1 MQAIRI
7 ALIGGGIWGS
17 KILRDLR
24 GLGAT
29 VAVFDPDPAR
39 ELELLAGGAQRVST
53 GLPTDATAWDGFIVA
68 SPSTTH
74 RAVLEAILPLGVPVF
89 VEKPL
94 TTNYA
99 DALALQAIVHERVF
113 LMHVWRYH
121 AGVLALAEI
130 ARSGELGEV
139 LGLRTTRANWT
150 SPRRDTDSLW
160 NLAPHDLTIALAI
173 LGHLPKPRA
182 AVLEEHE
189 GTVRG
194 GVLLLGQSPYA
205 VFEVSNRYERKER
218 EVRLHCQEGV
228 AVLRNERVDYVS
240 IYRGDAHQPAAVLTE
255 ERRPFSGPSPL
266 QAELA
271 EFLEY
276 LAGGPPPRCDFA
288 EGLAVV
294 RALHEMEQL
303 GRAAT
308 KPSANG

>member
-1 MQAIRI
+1 MQNARI
-7 ALIGGGIWGS
+7 ALIGGGIWGA

-24 GLGAT
+24 ALGAVVT
-29 VAVFDPDPAR
+29 VYETNSDREPALLTLGAAAVR
-39 ELELLAGGAQRVST
+39 G
-53 GLPTDATAWDGFIVA
+53 GLPTNAGDWDGFIVA
-68 SPSTTH
+68 TPSSTH
-74 RAVLEAILPLGVPVF
+74 RSVLEVLLPLHRPIF

-99 DALALQAIVHERVF
+99 DAAALAPIAHERVF

-121 AGVLALAEI
+121 AGILALAEI

-139 LGLRTTRANWT
+139 LGLRSTRANWT

-160 NLAPHDLTIALAI
+160 NLAPHDLTIALAV
-173 LGHLPKPRA
+173 LGQIPEPRA
-182 AVLEEHE
+182 TVLEKHA

-194 GVLLLGQSPYA
+194 AVMLLGHAPYA

-218 EVRLHCQEGV
+218 EVRLHCREGV
-228 AVLRNERVDYVS
+228 AVLRDERVDYLS
-240 IYRGDAHQPAAVLTE
+240 IYRGDADQPAVGLAE
-255 ERRPFSGPSPL
+255 ERRPFAGPSPL
-266 QAELA
+266 LAELT

-294 RALHEMEQL
+294 RTLHQLELL
-303 GRAAT
+303 GRET
-308 KPSANG
+308 GL